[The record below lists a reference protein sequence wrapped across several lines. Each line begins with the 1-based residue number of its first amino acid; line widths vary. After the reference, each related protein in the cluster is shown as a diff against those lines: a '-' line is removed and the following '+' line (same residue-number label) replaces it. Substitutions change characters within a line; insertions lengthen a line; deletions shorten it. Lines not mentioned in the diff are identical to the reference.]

1 MKRQGIVSWVI
12 VSMALMPVVANAQTA
27 QDLNQMLE
35 NLAQSFPGVLML
47 VSGFAYTMGVF
58 FILSSIYKFKT
69 YAQGISQMSMDK
81 SIVKPL
87 ILFFIGVGFLYLPGI
102 IDTLLY
108 TIWNYGSD
116 SLVSYTD
123 SSSNPFARLIGPL
136 TQLVEVFGLISIVR
150 GWMLLAKLGHEG
162 HQGGTVGKGIIH
174 ILGGICAWNIVGLW
188 SIIQSTLGISG

>member
-1 MKRQGIVSWVI
+1 MKRHGILSWIIVSL
-12 VSMALMPVVANAQTA
+12 ALMPVVANAQTA

-58 FILSSIYKFKT
+58 FILSSIYKFKA
-69 YAQGISQMSMDK
+69 YAQGISQMSADK

-150 GWMLLAKLGHEG
+150 GWMLLAKLGQEG
-162 HQGGTVGKGIIH
+162 HQSGTAGKGIIH